1 MMKQSVSDSLQWV
14 KTQLD
19 QSLLAARNELEA
31 YVDSPEDASPLERC
45 ADELH
50 QVAGTLAML
59 ELTGPLLITRELEF
73 LLQQL
78 RGGNAPE
85 TVYEPMLA
93 ALMVLPHYLD
103 RLLHGQTD
111 LPLLLLP
118 QLNGLRTAAGKRALS
133 EIDLFIETL
142 PGLPDN
148 DYLPPEA
155 VSGDPAAEARRQ
167 RGVFQS
173 ALLRWMKDPTAEQH
187 LQRMLDAMARMQG
200 VTADQ
205 DAYRLWGAAAA
216 VIEALKDR
224 GLEADNTLK
233 QLLGRVD
240 RQLKQV
246 ADTGRAHEPERLF
259 LSLLYFAGRAR
270 SSGQRLRYLYDAF
283 GLAELVP
290 DPEELERARQAMA
303 GPDAELIG
311 SVSRAIRE
319 DLVSVKE
326 ALDVFLRVEAAPT
339 DELAPLVETL
349 ARVANT
355 LGMINMRGME
365 ELVDEQAAALK
376 AITDGE
382 EEASD
387 AGLLEIARNLL
398 NVESRLES
406 DVLRDIEPGESDS
419 QEPHG
424 VDLEIGRAVFRESIR
439 NLARVKE
446 SLTEFL
452 EQEGD
457 VSLVREAIQ
466 LLHEIE
472 ASLAMLELDRPGKL
486 LGALRQYLAYEILE
500 RGHTPGSATLEIIA
514 DAVIS
519 VEYYLEAL
527 REGRTSPES
536 ILDTTE
542 GYVDL
547 LQEEPTGDWTAT
559 AVEAGIG
566 VPADAAPEQG
576 HQEPP
581 EQAGGEEPSSRE
593 ERPAVAEGQENTHR
607 VPPVTPP
614 QDDVDE
620 EIVDIFLEEAE
631 EVLETFSEFV
641 PRWRNNPGDNEALVT
656 VRRGFHTLKGSG
668 RMVGAEFMGEFAW
681 SIENMLNRVI
691 DQTVQ
696 RSDEIVA
703 LIGEA
708 VAALPELLQQLRD
721 GTPPQTDVLGIIAR
735 AYEIAQPGSAE
746 AARAAEAAGKAL
758 HGTGSTGP
766 AEAGA
771 PVDIGEEPPEPPEGQ
786 ERPVEEAAGVTDKE
800 AEPAREPG
808 ATQIGAEAGE
818 EAREPPREEPGVE
831 QTEGTA
837 TEPREPGAE
846 TGEEAAAAPE
856 TGSGGPRM
864 DSVLYEIFS
873 KECGGHLQT
882 VDACLQAAREGEEAD
897 TVGDDLIRA
906 LHTLHGSAN
915 MAEATGIAELAR
927 RLEHLAKAMHNKRMT
942 LAGETESLFR
952 TSTDAVRDILAALG
966 DSSVPMPDHSEL
978 WARIEAYER
987 ELLERDVGH
996 RQVSRDELDTP
1007 ETMDPALTEIFLD
1020 EGVEILAKADEIL
1033 HDWST
1038 EPANQEEV
1046 DALLRE
1052 LHTLKGSARMAGAR
1066 NMSNLTHELEAAVS
1080 LLARGRIS
1088 RSDDYIDLLV
1098 RTVDQLHTMLDRTRS
1113 GQPVE
1118 PAQALLDELQPAR
1131 SAPAGPPAPEET
1143 GPDEAAAKQAASGEP
1158 EAPVEP
1164 QDERESGEAASGETS
1179 EAARD
1184 ETGVAGEDGASAAA
1198 RQGPARSREEPAE
1211 TAVQGRDEPPAVE
1224 SQENESAPVRAAA
1237 PAEEH
1242 GAPAARSAGS
1252 DLIRVPAEIM
1262 DTLLNNAGEVSIYRG
1277 RLEQQ
1282 ISSLGFNLTEL
1293 DQTVERLRNQLRE
1306 LEIET
1311 EAQILHHYGPEEE
1324 DRLRQEFDPLE
1335 LDRYTRVQQLSRAL
1349 VESVSDL
1356 TSVEELLENLRRES
1370 ESLLLQQ
1377 SRVATELQ
1385 DTLMRTRM
1393 VSFTTQAARLRRMVR
1408 QVSAELG
1415 KRAHLEVVGEAELDR
1430 TVLDRVMPALE
1441 HMLRNAI
1448 AHGLEVPEERRRRG
1462 KPEAGTLSVALHR
1475 EGAQVVIVVRDD
1487 GAGLDLGAI
1496 RRKAIEKGLTREGVE
1511 LSDQDIIQ
1519 FILEPGFTTADKVT
1533 QISGRGVGMDVVDAE
1548 IKQLSGSLAI
1558 DSGPGTGTRFTI
1570 RLPFTL
1576 AISQGLLV
1584 RLGEETYAV
1593 PLNAI
1598 EGVARL
1604 APQEAH
1610 EYLTGHQTH
1619 YRYGGTTF
1627 TVRPLSELMGAGSR
1641 LPADDAQTVPMIL
1654 VRAGEERVALTV
1666 DSLIGSREMVVKS
1679 VGPQLG
1685 GIRGISGATI
1695 LGDGSVV
1702 LILDLVALV
1711 RSGAIMQRARETGAA
1726 YEKTDAEAERGVT
1739 VMVVDDSIT
1748 VRRVTTRL
1756 LESRQMKVLTAKD
1769 GVDAVALLQEN
1780 HPDIMLLD
1788 IEMPRMDGYELANH
1802 MQGHE
1807 EWRDIPIIMITSR
1820 VGQKHRSRALEIG
1833 VDEYLGKPYQE
1844 ADLLETINTVLERH
1858 RRKDTAEAA
1867 K

>member
-1 MMKQSVSDSLQWV
+1 MIKQSVSDSLQWV

-31 YVDSPEDASPLERC
+31 YLDSPEDASPLERC
-45 ADELH
+45 AGELH

-59 ELTGPLLITRELEF
+59 ELIGPVLITRELEF

-78 RGGNAPE
+78 RDGSAPQ

-93 ALMVLPHYLD
+93 GLMVLPHYLE
-103 RLLHGQTD
+103 RLLHGQMD

-118 QLNGLRTAAGKRALS
+118 QLNGLRMAAGKRTFS
-133 EIDLFIETL
+133 EVDLFIETL

-148 DYLPPEA
+148 DYLPPET
-155 VSGDPAAEARRQ
+155 VSGDAAAEARRQ
-167 RGVFQS
+167 RGPFQS
-173 ALLRWMKDPTAEQH
+173 GLLRWMKDPTAEQH
-187 LQRMLDAMARMQG
+187 LQRMLDAMVRMQEASG
-200 VTADQ
+200 ER
-205 DAYRLWGAAAA
+205 DAYRLWGAAAG

-233 QLLGRVD
+233 QLLGRLD

-246 ADTGRAHEPERLF
+246 ADTGQPHEAERLF
-259 LSLLYFAGRAR
+259 LSLLYYAGRAR
-270 SSGQRLRYLYDAF
+270 SSGQRLRHLHDAF

-326 ALDVFLRVEAAPT
+326 ALDVFLRVEDTPT
-339 DELAPLVETL
+339 DDLAPLVETL
-349 ARVANT
+349 ERVANT

-376 AITDGE
+376 AISDGE
-382 EEASD
+382 ADASE

-406 DVLRDIEPGESDS
+406 DELRDIEPGEGDS
-419 QEPHG
+419 EEPRG
-424 VDLEIGRAVFRESIR
+424 VDLEVGRAVFRESIR

-457 VSLVREAIQ
+457 ASLVRESIQ

-472 ASLAMLELDRPGKL
+472 ASLAMLELDRPGRL
-486 LGALRQYLAYEILE
+486 LGALREYLASEILE

-547 LQEEPTGDWTAT
+547 LQQEPTGDWTAVAAGSGAGQPAGEAAGEGREQPST
-559 AVEAGIG
+559 AEESEASPGE
-566 VPADAAPEQG
+566 AAAPE
-576 HQEPP
+576 ESA
-581 EQAGGEEPSSRE
+581 EE
-593 ERPAVAEGQENTHR
+593 ERPAVTEGEGEGHR
-607 VPPVTPP
+607 AAPVAPP

-631 EVLETFSEFV
+631 EVLETFSEFL

-696 RSDEIVA
+696 RTDEVVA
-703 LIGEA
+703 LIDEA

-746 AARAAEAAGKAL
+746 AERAAEAAGKAL
-758 HGTGSTGP
+758 HEATGTAPPEGGAVPAEPGP
-766 AEAGA
+766 EQEPSAEEAGGGTASAREAGA
-771 PVDIGEEPPEPPEGQ
+771 APPGGEAEEESPPGEPAAEPAGTGATAAPEPGTEDGGPAAEPPE
-786 ERPVEEAAGVTDKE
+786 T
-800 AEPAREPG
+800 
-808 ATQIGAEAGE
+808 EAG
-818 EAREPPREEPGVE
+818 A
-831 QTEGTA
+831 
-837 TEPREPGAE
+837 
-846 TGEEAAAAPE
+846 
-856 TGSGGPRM
+856 PRM
-864 DSVLYEIFS
+864 DSVLYEIFA
-873 KECGGHLQT
+873 KECTGHLQT
-882 VDACLQAAREGEEAD
+882 VDACLQAARDGEEAE

-927 RLEHLAKAMHNKRMT
+927 RLEHLAKAMHNKGMT

-952 TSTDAVRDILAALG
+952 TSTDAVRDILEALG
-966 DSSVPMPDHSEL
+966 DSAVPMPDHSEL

-987 ELLERDVGH
+987 ELIERDIGH
-996 RQVSRDELDTP
+996 RHVSREELDTP

-1033 HDWST
+1033 HDWSA
-1038 EPANQEEV
+1038 EPADQDEV
-1046 DALLRE
+1046 DAMLRE

-1066 NMSNLTHELEAAVS
+1066 NMSNLTHELETAVS
-1080 LLARGRIS
+1080 LLSRGRVS
-1088 RSDDYIDLLV
+1088 RSDKYVNLLI

-1113 GQPVE
+1113 GQPVD
-1118 PAQALLDELQPAR
+1118 PARALLDELQAAR
-1131 SAPAGPPAPEET
+1131 GAPAAAAAPPEGSSSGDRAAAE
-1143 GPDEAAAKQAASGEP
+1143 EAAPVEP
-1158 EAPVEP
+1158 EAPAEAE
-1164 QDERESGEAASGETS
+1164 QERESTEAAPGESS
-1179 EAARD
+1179 EAAP
-1184 ETGVAGEDGASAAA
+1184 EEAESTGAQEPGAEGAA
-1198 RQGPARSREEPAE
+1198 RISGEPHADEPARERP
-1211 TAVQGRDEPPAVE
+1211 
-1224 SQENESAPVRAAA
+1224 AA
-1237 PAEEH
+1237 PAEERA
-1242 GAPAARSAGS
+1242 APAARPGAS

-1282 ISSLGFNLTEL
+1282 INSLGFNLTEL

-1311 EAQILHHYGPEEE
+1311 EAQILHRYGPEEE

-1393 VSFTTQAARLRRMVR
+1393 VSFTTQAARLRRLVR

-1430 TVLDRVMPALE
+1430 TVLDRIMPALE

-1448 AHGLEVPEERRRRG
+1448 AHGLELPEERRRRG
-1462 KPEAGTLSVALHR
+1462 KPEEGTLSVALHR

-1487 GAGLDLGAI
+1487 GAGLDLDAI
-1496 RRKAIEKGLTREGVE
+1496 RRKAIEQGLTREGVE

-1519 FILEPGFTTADKVT
+1519 FILEPGFSTADKVT

-1558 DSGPGTGTRFTI
+1558 DSEPGSGTRFTI

-1604 APQEAH
+1604 TPQEAH

-1619 YRYGGTTF
+1619 YRYGGATF
-1627 TVRPLSELMGAGSR
+1627 TVRPLSELMGSGSR

-1654 VRAGEERVALTV
+1654 VRAGDERVALTV
-1666 DSLIGSREMVVKS
+1666 DSLVGSREMVVKS